1 MALTG
6 IEIFKLLPKINCKK
20 CGFPTCL
27 AFAMKVAQGQ
37 ANIEQCPEASD
48 EVKAK
53 LKEAS
58 SPAIRGIIF
67 GLKNKPIKIGEEQCL
82 FRHEKKFFNPP
93 VLTRRIKDIDENIEE
108 LVEEVLNSQIERVG
122 EFLKIDAIFL
132 ENKSSDVEKF
142 TTALQK
148 IINKAEIP
156 VILGTFNPDAAKSA
170 LNLLKNNE
178 ILTKNRPILFA
189 ANEDN
194 IDQMTQIAKQYNI
207 PLVITA
213 KGIEKVISLID
224 KASAQGIEDLLIDT
238 QPKTAGELMRDNTL
252 IRRAALKKKVKSA
265 GYPIITFAMRDSEFY
280 ETVTASLAILKY
292 SSIIVLNSTP
302 KWKNLI
308 LFTLKQNI
316 YSDPQVPMQVKQ
328 DIYRVGEA
336 DDMSP
341 IIITTNFALTY
352 FLVKGE
358 IENSKIPTWLGIMD
372 CDGLSVLTA
381 WAAGKFSAGKIAQ
394 FIKES
399 GMEEKLKH
407 KELIIPGYVAM
418 LKGAIED
425 KLPQWKV
432 VIGPKEASALP
443 AFLRNY
449 MRNRR

>member
-1 MALTG
+1 
-6 IEIFKLLPKINCKK
+6 
-20 CGFPTCL
+20 
-27 AFAMKVAQGQ
+27 
-37 ANIEQCPEASD
+37 
-48 EVKAK
+48 
-53 LKEAS
+53 
-58 SPAIRGIIF
+58 
-67 GLKNKPIKIGEEQCL
+67 
-82 FRHEKKFFNPP
+82 

-194 IDQMTQIAKQYNI
+194 IAQMTQIAKQYNI

-399 GMEEKLKH
+399 GMEEKLTH

-425 KLPQWKV
+425 KLPQWRV

-449 MRNRR
+449 MRHRR

>member
-1 MALTG
+1 
-6 IEIFKLLPKINCKK
+6 
-20 CGFPTCL
+20 
-27 AFAMKVAQGQ
+27 
-37 ANIEQCPEASD
+37 
-48 EVKAK
+48 
-53 LKEAS
+53 
-58 SPAIRGIIF
+58 
-67 GLKNKPIKIGEEQCL
+67 
-82 FRHEKKFFNPP
+82 
-93 VLTRRIKDIDENIEE
+93 
-108 LVEEVLNSQIERVG
+108 
-122 EFLKIDAIFL
+122 
-132 ENKSSDVEKF
+132 
-142 TTALQK
+142 
-148 IINKAEIP
+148 
-156 VILGTFNPDAAKSA
+156 
-170 LNLLKNNE
+170 
-178 ILTKNRPILFA
+178 
-189 ANEDN
+189 
-194 IDQMTQIAKQYNI
+194 
-207 PLVITA
+207 
-213 KGIEKVISLID
+213 
-224 KASAQGIEDLLIDT
+224 
-238 QPKTAGELMRDNTL
+238 
-252 IRRAALKKKVKSA
+252 
-265 GYPIITFAMRDSEFY
+265 MRDSEFY

-399 GMEEKLKH
+399 GMEEKLTH

-425 KLPQWKV
+425 KLPQWRV